1 MLRLLRA
8 GSGPGGRGPA
18 VRVLAALLVLGLLV
32 GIAPFL
38 GAAVVWV
45 LDVL

>member
-1 MLRLLRA
+1 MLRLLRG
-8 GSGPGGRGPA
+8 GSTPGRPA
-18 VRVLAALLVLGLLV
+18 PVVRILAVGVALGLLV

-38 GAAVVWV
+38 GSVVVWV

>member
-1 MLRLLRA
+1 VLRLLRA

-38 GAAVVWV
+38 GAVVVWV